1 MSSSIEEVSIPQLNE
16 VDRKNRKQTPS
27 LWKLPK
33 VDKSYQ
39 KKLAE
44 LAQYQRM
51 YTKILY
57 HVGKS
62 KYNLNKDSDF
72 TVEVILP
79 TENFSNLSY
88 HIIAGPVCQLILT
101 VCSTKEFEELLHP
114 LLEKVKASV
123 HNKYIDNIIQLKKR
137 QDEIKK
143 LIPPFMLYDLED
155 HHLEIK
161 REQKVTI
168 FDPTTG
174 ITVTRTMPA
183 ESEPWRL
190 MTHWAKME
198 LIKLNK
204 LVKEFESRK
213 EIEDNGTPNENE
225 NKVSI
230 KASSSLER

>member
-33 VDKSYQ
+33 VDKSDQ

-44 LAQYQRM
+44 LEQYQRM

-79 TENFSNLSY
+79 TENFSDLSY

-101 VCSTKEFEELLHP
+101 VCSTKEFEALLHP
-114 LLEKVKASV
+114 LLEMVKASV
-123 HNKYIDNIIQLKKR
+123 HNKYIDNIVKLKKR

-143 LIPPFMLYDLED
+143 LIPPFMTYDLED
-155 HHLEIK
+155 HHLEVK
-161 REQKVTI
+161 REQKITI

-174 ITVTRTMPA
+174 ITVTRTMPD

-204 LVKEFESRK
+204 LVKEFESR
-213 EIEDNGTPNENE
+213 EVIENNGTFNENE
-225 NKVSI
+225 NKIPVG
-230 KASSSLER
+230 ANSSLER

>member
-16 VDRKNRKQTPS
+16 ADRKSRKQTPS
-27 LWKLPK
+27 LWKLPQ

-44 LAQYQRM
+44 LEQYQRM

-79 TENFSNLSY
+79 TENFSDLSY

-101 VCSTKEFEELLHP
+101 VCSTKEFEALLHP
-114 LLEKVKASV
+114 LLEMVKASV
-123 HNKYIDNIIQLKKR
+123 HNKYIDKIVKLKKR

-143 LIPPFMLYDLED
+143 LIPPFMTYDLED
-155 HHLEIK
+155 HHLEVK
-161 REQKVTI
+161 REQKITI

-204 LVKEFESRK
+204 LVKEFESR
-213 EIEDNGTPNENE
+213 EVIENNGTFNENE
-225 NKVSI
+225 NKIPVG
-230 KASSSLER
+230 ANSSLER